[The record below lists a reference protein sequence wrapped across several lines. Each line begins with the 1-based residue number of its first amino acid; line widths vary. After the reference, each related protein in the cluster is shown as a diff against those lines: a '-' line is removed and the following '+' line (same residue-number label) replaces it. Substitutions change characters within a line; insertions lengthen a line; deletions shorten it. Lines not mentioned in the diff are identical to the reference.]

1 MISRRGAF
9 ITWESTVPISSPTE
23 AISLMGLS
31 FFGQEARRFNG
42 TNTNNSHWFLRECEC
57 RFSGGNLST
66 VSHVASVAVSENNL
80 SLGQYKS
87 EH

>member
-31 FFGQEARRFNG
+31 SFGQEVRRFNG
-42 TNTNNSHWFLRECEC
+42 TNTNNSHWFLRECE
-57 RFSGGNLST
+57 
-66 VSHVASVAVSENNL
+66 
-80 SLGQYKS
+80 
-87 EH
+87 